1 MKRNELTALRTKKVE
16 ELQEEVGQKKAQLN
30 KKGSRKLRREIAQI
44 LTLIREKEII
54 ESEVKVK

>member
-1 MKRNELTALRTKKVE
+1 MKKNELTALRTKKKE
-16 ELQEEVGQKKAQLN
+16 ELQKEIGQRRAQLN